1 MSTHSKW
8 GLRNA
13 NDFLNVLRR
22 KYARDNEE
30 STLLH
35 NKTFFEEESLEL
47 YEEAAKEPP
56 HLLSHER
63 SKSIQEPPIEA
74 LSEIKPQGKP

>member
-1 MSTHSKW
+1 MSNHSKW

-22 KYARDNEE
+22 KYTRDHEE

-47 YEEAAKEPP
+47 YD
-56 HLLSHER
+56 
-63 SKSIQEPPIEA
+63 EA
-74 LSEIKPQGKP
+74 LK